1 MEKHPLLKEVQ
12 DNILLNRYYNEF
24 GTSLYIY
31 YDYLINENLQ
41 KIISPVY
48 KTMPGWQSSTFGITE
63 WSDLPENAQN
73 YINYIEEVIETKIS
87 IISTGP
93 ERSQTIDRNNILSKI

>member
-1 MEKHPLLKEVQ
+1 MP
-12 DNILLNRYYNEF
+12 F
-24 GTSLYIY
+24 
-31 YDYLINENLQ
+31 NENLQ
-41 KIISPVY
+41 KIISPIY
-48 KTMPGWQSSTFGITE
+48 KTMSGWQSSTFGITE

-93 ERSQTIDRNNILSKI
+93 ERSQTIDRNNILSNI